1 MDILVENQTEDKTK
15 MFGRSE
21 YMSSVIVEGNKNFIG
36 KIVQVK
42 ISNSNQNTLFGEIDR
57 KKTIKAA

>member
-1 MDILVENQTEDKTK
+1 MKGQNKL
-15 MFGRSE
+15 FGRNE
-21 YMSSVIVEGNKNFIG
+21 YMNSVIVESSKNVIG

-42 ISNSNQNTLFGEIDR
+42 ITKSNQNTLFGEIDR

>member
-21 YMSSVIVEGNKNFIG
+21 YMSSVIFDGKKEDIG
-36 KIVQVK
+36 KILTVK
-42 ISNSNQNTLFGEIDR
+42 IKKSSKNSLFGENIN
-57 KKTIKAA
+57 KKKLVA